1 MQDTADDPRSTEA
14 LAIKG
19 SATMTTLMAAP
30 FEVTDPSTCAPLE
43 DRLLVDAGA
52 LGDREAFETLVL
64 RHRPAL
70 HRYARR
76 MLRDAGDVEDVVQ
89 DTFVAAWRQ
98 LTSFRGESS
107 VQTWFF
113 AICSRKIADTH
124 RLKRAQPVDDQFLE
138 PLRAS
143 ARGGDPFLSASNA
156 HFMSALE
163 AALAELPSRQ
173 RATWVLREIEA
184 MSFVDIGAVLTLSP
198 DGARGHHRRAR
209 ATLGARLTRWQ

>member
-1 MQDTADDPRSTEA
+1 MDAPPDVAD
-14 LAIKG
+14 
-19 SATMTTLMAAP
+19 AT
-30 FEVTDPSTCAPLE
+30 VPSMLDDCA
-43 DRLLVDAGA
+43 LVDAGA
-52 LGDREAFETLVL
+52 LGDLDAFETLVL
-64 RHRPAL
+64 RHGPAL

-98 LTSFRGESS
+98 LGSFRGESS

-113 AICSRKIADTH
+113 AICSRKIVDAH
-124 RLKRAQPVDDQFLE
+124 RFKRAQPVDDGFLE
-138 PLRAS
+138 SLTPS
-143 ARGGDPFLSASNA
+143 ARCEDPFLSASNA

-163 AALAELPSRQ
+163 AALDDLPSRQ

-198 DGARGHHRRAR
+198 DCARGHHRRAR
-209 ATLGARLTRWQ
+209 ATLSERLTRWQ